1 VLRANGKSDE
11 VVTDHRKLDTHL
23 GGKPT
28 VVGGIVSLGV
38 MAVAR
43 LGGKGKKNQH
53 VLPHKWDADL
63 KGDLV
68 LFRVED
74 DGASA
79 PYTLKEHRKW
89 VKDGMPDS
97 DPEVPSDAEEE
108 IDDGEEMDVADEEE
122 SSDDEESSDEEEED
136 LATFTE
142 RMKALP
148 VAELRKACGLFKLS
162 DKGSKLEMIARL
174 HAHAQEQ
181 NNMDVGD
188 SQEEDEEE
196 EEEKKKNLPP
206 PKASPKCK
214 KAASPGP
221 VKTIAKTRKAGA
233 KARK

>member
-1 VLRANGKSDE
+1 MYTYLCIYV
-11 VVTDHRKLDTHL
+11 
-23 GGKPT
+23 
-28 VVGGIVSLGV
+28 
-38 MAVAR
+38 
-43 LGGKGKKNQH
+43 
-53 VLPHKWDADL
+53 
-63 KGDLV
+63 
-68 LFRVED
+68 
-74 DGASA
+74 
-79 PYTLKEHRKW
+79 YTLVYVQIHTS
-89 VKDGMPDS
+89 MQQS
-97 DPEVPSDAEEE
+97 
-108 IDDGEEMDVADEEE
+108 GETPLFIAK
-122 SSDDEESSDEEEED
+122 EEED
-136 LATFTE
+136 LGTFTV

>member
-1 VLRANGKSDE
+1 MPWKSG
-11 VVTDHRKLDTHL
+11 HR
-23 GGKPT
+23 
-28 VVGGIVSLGV
+28 
-38 MAVAR
+38 
-43 LGGKGKKNQH
+43 
-53 VLPHKWDADL
+53 
-63 KGDLV
+63 
-68 LFRVED
+68 
-74 DGASA
+74 
-79 PYTLKEHRKW
+79 
-89 VKDGMPDS
+89 VKC
-97 DPEVPSDAEEE
+97 A
-108 IDDGEEMDVADEEE
+108 AAA
-122 SSDDEESSDEEEED
+122 SSDEFDVTYAEFAFEAED
-136 LATFTE
+136 FATFTK
-142 RMKALP
+142 RMKACS
-148 VAELRKACGLFKLS
+148 VSELRKACRLFKLS